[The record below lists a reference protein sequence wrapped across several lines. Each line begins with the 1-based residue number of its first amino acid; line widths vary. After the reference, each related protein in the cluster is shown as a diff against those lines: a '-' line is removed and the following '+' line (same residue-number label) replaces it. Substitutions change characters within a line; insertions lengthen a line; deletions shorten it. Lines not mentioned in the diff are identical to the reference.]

1 MKELI
6 NEFNSFINKWGF
18 DINRVFDD
26 FLSYIIWL
34 HTLPEYGHSI
44 KGWKYTREQSK
55 TFFDLYKILIS
66 VFQKE
71 LKHKQWFDPFG
82 DIYEEVIASRGRR
95 NNNGQFFTPY
105 NLCELMAEITYAPQI
120 KEGKRCLVSDPTC
133 GSGRTLL
140 AFHVRHLG
148 NYLVAE
154 DIDRTCCLMTV
165 CNFIL
170 HGVEGE
176 VIWHNSLEPDSFFG
190 AWKTNEFLNHVSKY
204 NGLPHCREISFE
216 DSTLKR
222 INDKSKQVQ
231 RIRMRLEEQKKA
243 LLSRLKYISL
253 ISSKT
258 EEDRALAR
266 ELTRKINNIKKILRK
281 YE

>member
-1 MKELI
+1 M
-6 NEFNSFINKWGF
+6 
-18 DINRVFDD
+18 
-26 FLSYIIWL
+26 
-34 HTLPEYGHSI
+34 PEYGHSI
-44 KGWKYTREQSK
+44 DGWKYTREQNK

-82 DIYEEVIASRGRR
+82 DIYEGLIASRGRR
-95 NNNGQFFTPY
+95 NSNGQFFTPY
-105 NLCELMAEITYAPQI
+105 SLCELMAEITYAPQI
-120 KEGKRCLVSDPTC
+120 QKGKKCLVSDPTC

-170 HGVEGE
+170 NGVEGE
-176 VIWHNSLEPDSFFG
+176 VIWHNILEPDSFFV

-204 NGLPHCREISFE
+204 NGLPHCREISFK

-231 RIRMRLEEQKKA
+231 RIRMRLEEQKKT
-243 LLSRLKYISL
+243 LVSRLKYISL

-258 EEDRALAR
+258 AEDRALAR
-266 ELTRKINNIKKILRK
+266 ELTRKINNINKILRK

>member
-1 MKELI
+1 
-6 NEFNSFINKWGF
+6 
-18 DINRVFDD
+18 
-26 FLSYIIWL
+26 
-34 HTLPEYGHSI
+34 
-44 KGWKYTREQSK
+44 
-55 TFFDLYKILIS
+55 
-66 VFQKE
+66 
-71 LKHKQWFDPFG
+71 
-82 DIYEEVIASRGRR
+82 
-95 NNNGQFFTPY
+95 
-105 NLCELMAEITYAPQI
+105 MAEITYAPQI
-120 KEGKRCLVSDPTC
+120 QKGKKCLVSDPTC

-176 VIWHNSLEPDSFFG
+176 VIWHNSLEPDSFFE

-204 NGLPHCREISFE
+204 NGLPHCREISFK

-222 INDKSKQVQ
+222 MNDKSKQVQ

-243 LLSRLKYISL
+243 LVSRLKYISL

-258 EEDRALAR
+258 AEDRALAR